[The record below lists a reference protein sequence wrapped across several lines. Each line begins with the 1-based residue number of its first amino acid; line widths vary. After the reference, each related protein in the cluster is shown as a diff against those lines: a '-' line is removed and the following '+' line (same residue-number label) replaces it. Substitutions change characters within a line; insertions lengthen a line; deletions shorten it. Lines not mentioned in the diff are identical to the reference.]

1 MDDKEMTDL
10 KEVIDIRD
18 ALSADA
24 AAIAEIYN
32 HYVNDTVITFEG
44 KPVPPSEIDRRIREV
59 RSLALP
65 WLIAEL
71 NREIVGYAYASK
83 WKERAAY
90 RFSVEVTVYVGPDH
104 VRHGIGL
111 QLYDRLLPEL
121 KARGVHAAMAGIALP
136 NDASVKLHEKLGF
149 EKVAQF
155 KEVGFKF
162 DQWIDVGYWQRIL

>member
-1 MDDKEMTDL
+1 MMDL
-10 KEVIDIRD
+10 NEVIDIRD

-59 RSLALP
+59 QSLALP
-65 WLIAEL
+65 WLVARLNHEIA
-71 NREIVGYAYASK
+71 GYAYASK

-111 QLYDRLLPEL
+111 QLYDRLLLEL